1 MSYAAAFPTTPGAP
15 AGPRGGIAV
24 AARATGLSKVYG
36 QGDTRV
42 TALDAVSVE
51 FRRAEF
57 TAIMGPSG
65 SGKSTLM
72 HCMAGLDTI
81 SSGSTRIGD
90 TELGTLND
98 KNLTRLRR
106 DKIGFVFQAFNLLPT
121 LTALEN
127 ITLPMDIAGRK
138 PDQEWLDMVV
148 NTVGLSGR
156 LSHRPSQLSG
166 GQQQRV
172 AVARALTAKPEII
185 FADEPTG
192 NLDSRSGAELLGFL
206 RESVQA
212 LQQTIVMVT
221 HDPVA
226 ASYADR
232 VVFLADGRIVD
243 EMREPTADAVL
254 DRMRLLPGG
263 NPRTPAFDAK
273 GRTS

>member
-1 MSYAAAFPTTPGAP
+1 MTSTTPSAARTGRA
-15 AGPRGGIAV
+15 
-24 AARATGLSKVYG
+24 AARAVGLSKVYG
-36 QGDTRV
+36 DGETRV
-42 TALDAVSVE
+42 VALDDVSVA
-51 FRRAEF
+51 FGHGEF

-72 HCMAGLDTI
+72 HCMAGLDTVT
-81 SSGSTRIGD
+81 SGSATIGD
-90 TELGTLND
+90 TELVGLRD
-98 KNLTRLRR
+98 KELTRIRR

-121 LTALEN
+121 LSALEN
-127 ITLPMDIAGRK
+127 ITLPMDIAGTPVDRA
-138 PDQEWLDMVV
+138 WLDRVV
-148 NTVGLSGR
+148 DTVGLSGR

-172 AVARALTAKPEII
+172 ACARALASRPEIV

-192 NLDSRSGAELLGFL
+192 NLDSRSGAEILSFL
-206 RESVQA
+206 RGSVRE
-212 LQQTIVMVT
+212 LGRTVVMVT

-243 EMREPTADAVL
+243 ELHAPTADTVL
-254 DRMRLLPGG
+254 DRMR
-263 NPRTPAFDAK
+263 RFDAK